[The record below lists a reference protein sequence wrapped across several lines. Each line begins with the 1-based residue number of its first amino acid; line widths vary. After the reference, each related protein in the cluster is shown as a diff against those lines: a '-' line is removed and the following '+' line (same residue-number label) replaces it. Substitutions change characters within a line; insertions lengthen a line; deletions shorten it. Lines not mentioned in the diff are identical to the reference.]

1 MFGIGST
8 ELLVIFVVALIVL
21 GPKSIPQIAKTL
33 GKAMGEFKRVS
44 TDFQRT
50 MNAEVENEE
59 HEKRKKQ
66 AEEELFGKDKAGTAA
81 PSTAAAEPVTAT
93 VTAEHTTDSVPA
105 AAKTVGDKEPVVV
118 SPPAPENTDT
128 FAPDSPLAKAVAKAE
143 AEAGTTGASNSAS
156 TAAHTVESKDKA

>member
-33 GKAMGEFKRVS
+33 GKAMGEFKKVS

-59 HEKRKKQ
+59 HEKRKKE
-66 AEEELFGKDKAGTAA
+66 AEQELFGNKDKAGTPAGPVSDA
-81 PSTAAAEPVTAT
+81 PVTAT
-93 VTAEHTTDSVPA
+93 AEKEKEPAVTVEAQPA
-105 AAKTVGDKEPVVV
+105 AAPL
-118 SPPAPENTDT
+118 NTET
-128 FAPDSPLAKAVAKAE
+128 FAPDSPLAKALAKAE
-143 AEAGTTGASNSAS
+143 AEAAARDAATATATPVASP
-156 TAAHTVESKDKA
+156 AAPLAAEDPLVKDKA